1 MLLHS
6 LIDNPLGFQAGRPL
20 STNPCVVAALP
31 IAAMPLTGRP
41 QSALSSLPAAQAQ
54 LPRPPVLACVVA
66 TTRSA

>member
-6 LIDNPLGFQAGRPL
+6 LIDNPLGLQAGRLL

-54 LPRPPVLACVVA
+54 LPRPVLACVVA